1 MMIFTLLSILLVFS
15 VRITNG
21 QMKATATLH
30 FDMNETNSGII
41 TFTQANA
48 NSPVIVTGTLKGLVP
63 YTMLHGFHV
72 HQTNIDGTLNCT
84 AANGHFNPYNKLH
97 GGQNFTIDHRH
108 VGDLGNVWVD
118 GSGTAMINITD
129 YIIQL
134 YNQTQSI
141 ANRTLVVHQMTDD
154 NGLGN
159 STDSNTTGHA
169 GIRLACGV
177 IRITSSGNILS
188 NAPWYLFMI
197 SLALIFICHN
207 ITDRFQ

>member
-1 MMIFTLLSILLVFS
+1 
-15 VRITNG
+15 
-21 QMKATATLH
+21 
-30 FDMNETNSGII
+30 
-41 TFTQANA
+41 
-48 NSPVIVTGTLKGLVP
+48 
-63 YTMLHGFHV
+63 
-72 HQTNIDGTLNCT
+72 
-84 AANGHFNPYNKLH
+84 GHFNPYNKLH

-118 GSGTAMINITD
+118 GSGTATINIID

-169 GIRLACGV
+169 VHAYAGLTPRYVNLIERYL
-177 IRITSSGNILS
+177 IDNSNNIVR
-188 NAPWYLFMI
+188 AY
-197 SLALIFICHN
+197 
-207 ITDRFQ
+207 FQKNTIN